1 MGKIYFKSTTYD
13 TPVREKLNIWERFL
27 LNNRLYFIFKYGQTV
42 IRTRKEAISGIY
54 DDEAWAASSYS
65 ILKFIERTGGLF
77 HISGMENI
85 TESPDPVLFIGNHMS
100 TLETLVLPAIIAPRR
115 RVTYVVKES
124 LVTHPLF
131 GHIMRSRDPIVVGR
145 TDPRKDLEAVLTGGL
160 ERLSKGISIIIFPQ
174 STRSPVF
181 KPEDFNSLGVKL
193 AKKAGVKVVPFA
205 LKTDFWGQGKIFR
218 GLGKLDR
225 RKPIYIKF
233 GEPFEVTTTGKEE
246 NQRIIDFIQFSLD
259 EWKNIREQSIVYS
272 CITGC

>member
-1 MGKIYFKSTTYD
+1 
-13 TPVREKLNIWERFL
+13 
-27 LNNRLYFIFKYGQTV
+27 
-42 IRTRKEAISGIY
+42 
-54 DDEAWAASSYS
+54 
-65 ILKFIERTGGLF
+65 
-77 HISGMENI
+77 
-85 TESPDPVLFIGNHMS
+85 MS